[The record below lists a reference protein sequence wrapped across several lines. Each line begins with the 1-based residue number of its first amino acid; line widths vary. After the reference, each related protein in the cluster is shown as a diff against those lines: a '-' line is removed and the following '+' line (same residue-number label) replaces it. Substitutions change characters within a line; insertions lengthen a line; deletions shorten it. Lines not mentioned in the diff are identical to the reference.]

1 MTDQGQVITLDPAGI
16 LTVSPRDE
24 EFDAHAFTTD
34 EEAATLI
41 GIRDRQVI
49 ARRIRYNGSTA
60 WTSVVEEFPEG
71 LQQNFQFTA
80 AQTSSDIYVGWRLTT
95 TEVRNRRPLVA
106 RLSIS
111 RGARAWVTMLPETID
126 LGAEIDQLVADEHGV
141 TAWLNDRAYPFDGLR
156 SALVAFDP

>member
-1 MTDQGQVITLDPAGI
+1 MSGDERVWVALGGGSRFARAEILFIQYDAPGNEVDRRAAYIDSQGANRLSGFSVRPDGRAVAMTDQGQVITLDPAGI

-80 AQTSSDIYVGWRLTT
+80 AQ
-95 TEVRNRRPLVA
+95 
-106 RLSIS
+106 
-111 RGARAWVTMLPETID
+111 
-126 LGAEIDQLVADEHGV
+126 
-141 TAWLNDRAYPFDGLR
+141 
-156 SALVAFDP
+156 